1 MALVSINYR
10 SRPSI
15 TSDRKNS
22 SYDLHRN
29 YLMTRS
35 GVDIKKVLSSSYGY
49 IMTEGTPNTISLES
63 WLEKVHKDVI
73 TKRWLEEEEEEEE
86 EEVHKDVITEE
97 EKILYVILFQI
108 IMACKTMQLA
118 KIAHNDLHFENI
130 LLETKVESD
139 KNCFIVNNGRNN
151 VFYTLRTNQCIHIYD
166 FDNGYNGGRTPYD
179 NEYLKCKKFRDNSY
193 TNDLL
198 YYRDLVKVIS
208 YFFNNDN
215 MDLNYLFPN
224 FGKNVANILIDGVD
238 NYEQLVNFYRTS
250 GNFLYNPDTQTGRTK
265 ESEFK
270 LFNRT
275 FDQMLDLTYD
285 LIDPEYKISISNICD
300 STPSYNIYY
309 VFPETFDQEGM
320 VLTDKLS
327 NIKNYVV
334 KNNCISLLS
343 R

>member
-1 MALVSINYR
+1 
-10 SRPSI
+10 
-15 TSDRKNS
+15 
-22 SYDLHRN
+22 
-29 YLMTRS
+29 
-35 GVDIKKVLSSSYGY
+35 
-49 IMTEGTPNTISLES
+49 
-63 WLEKVHKDVI
+63 
-73 TKRWLEEEEEEEE
+73 
-86 EEVHKDVITEE
+86 
-97 EKILYVILFQI
+97 
-108 IMACKTMQLA
+108 
-118 KIAHNDLHFENI
+118 
-130 LLETKVESD
+130 
-139 KNCFIVNNGRNN
+139 
-151 VFYTLRTNQCIHIYD
+151 
-166 FDNGYNGGRTPYD
+166 
-179 NEYLKCKKFRDNSY
+179 
-193 TNDLL
+193 
-198 YYRDLVKVIS
+198 
-208 YFFNNDN
+208 